1 MTDRNRFR
9 HRLFRR
15 APDKRFAT
23 FDDLAFHCRQ
33 IRHTSHYCWQTP
45 NRLTITDELKLVIG
59 EAELSLNDWSFGQL
73 CAMARLNKGTLNR
86 VTPRMASHVLQ
97 RMLSLSDRPWEFL
110 ATWGTIRAIHALSYA
125 PLWNSELIAV
135 LREFAPVWQAPR
147 ANSTESRELFCG
159 EQDMFC
165 FLIDSAGFVEI
176 EQEEFVPGLVVWNSE
191 VGRRSLGIQAFWYQR
206 GCHNHLLWDPLYT
219 IPRLRKH
226 LGDVRQG
233 LDQIGRVIEALER
246 RRNERRD
253 EFARVVRKAQ
263 RLRFGHKPD
272 EVWLRLRN
280 LGFGSRLTRR
290 VLDSTLSE
298 GRLTIFAVTEALTRL
313 SQSQTYAAE
322 RTALDIQAT
331 SLLTLAE

>member
-1 MTDRNRFR
+1 MTDRNRSR

-23 FDDLAFHCRQ
+23 FDDLAYHCRQ

-45 NRLTITDELKLVIG
+45 NRLTITDQLKLVIG

-73 CAMARLNKGTLNR
+73 CTLAGLDKGTLNR
-86 VTPRMASHVLQ
+86 LTPRMASHVLQ
-97 RMLSLSDRPWEFL
+97 RMLPPSDRPWEIL

-135 LREFAPVWQAPR
+135 LREFAPVWRAPR
-147 ANSTESRELFCG
+147 ANSTESRDLFCG
-159 EQDMFC
+159 EQDIFC
-165 FLIDSAGFVEI
+165 FLIDATASVEI

-191 VGRRSLGIQAFWYQR
+191 VGRRPLGIQAFWYQR
-206 GCHNHLLWDPLYT
+206 GCHNHLLWDPIYT

-226 LGDVRQG
+226 IGDVRQG
-233 LDQIGRVIEALER
+233 LNQIGRMIEALEWK
-246 RRNERRD
+246 RNERRD

-272 EVWLRLRN
+272 EVWLRLVN
-280 LGFGSRLTRR
+280 LGFSPRLARR
-290 VLDSTLSE
+290 VLDSTLNE
-298 GRLTIFAVTEALTRL
+298 GRLTIFAVAEALTRL
-313 SQSQTYAAE
+313 SQSQTYVAE
-322 RTALDIQAT
+322 RTALDTKAA